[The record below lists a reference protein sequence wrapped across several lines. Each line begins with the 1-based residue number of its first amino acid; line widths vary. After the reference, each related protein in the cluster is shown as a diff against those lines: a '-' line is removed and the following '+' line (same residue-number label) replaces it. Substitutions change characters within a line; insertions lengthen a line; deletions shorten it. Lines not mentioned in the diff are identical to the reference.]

1 MSGGKHGRGGKH
13 GGSGKGHVWTIVLI
27 VAAIVLAVSL
37 GVLGVIGY
45 GYWHGTKVYD
55 DISATSGLA
64 KEETALADMT
74 VNWDALRE
82 QNEDIV
88 GWVYM
93 PGTSI
98 DYPIVQGENDEEYLQ
113 KDSRVARAAWCT
125 RALFSFPPIMR
136 AISPIRTASS
146 MATT

>member
-1 MSGGKHGRGGKH
+1 
-13 GGSGKGHVWTIVLI
+13 
-27 VAAIVLAVSL
+27 
-37 GVLGVIGY
+37 
-45 GYWHGTKVYD
+45 
-55 DISATSGLA
+55 
-64 KEETALADMT
+64 MT

-113 KDSRVARAAWCT
+113 KDFTGSTSGLVHKGTIFLSAR
-125 RALFSFPPIMR
+125 IMR